1 MKKYNSFNDLPSL
14 KETFEKGGVIAFP
27 TDTVFGLACIYDDE
41 KAIEK
46 LKAIKK
52 RDAHKPLPM
61 MCANISMMKEVAIM
75 SSEAIKVADSFFPGP
90 LTLILKR
97 RDEVPSFVTNG
108 FATIG
113 IRIPNHEGILKLI
126 EYIGKPLLVTS
137 ANISNEPALKYYKDV
152 ENSLK
157 EIDGIIEMD
166 AESELAS
173 TIVDMTDG
181 IKILRK
187 GLIKEEDIKRVLG
200 R

>member
-1 MKKYNSFNDLPSL
+1 MKKYNSFNDLSSL
-14 KETFEKGGVIAFP
+14 KEAFEKGEVIAFP
-27 TDTVFGLACIYDDE
+27 TDTVFGLACIFDDE
-41 KAIEK
+41 KAIER
-46 LKAIKK
+46 LKGIKR

-61 MCANISMMKEVAIM
+61 MCANISMMQEVAVM
-75 SSEAIKVADSFFPGP
+75 SDEAIKLAESFFPGP
-90 LTLILKR
+90 LTIILKKR
-97 RDEVPSFVTNG
+97 EEVPSFVTNG
-108 FATIG
+108 FETIG
-113 IRIPNHEGILKLI
+113 IRIPDHEGVLKLI

-137 ANISNEPALKYYKDV
+137 ANISNEPALKHYKDV

-181 IKILRK
+181 FKILRK
-187 GLIKEEDIKRVLG
+187 GLIKEEDIKGVLG

>member
-14 KETFEKGGVIAFP
+14 KEAFEKGGVIAFP

-97 RDEVPSFVTNG
+97 RSEVPSFVTNG

-152 ENSLK
+152 ENSLR